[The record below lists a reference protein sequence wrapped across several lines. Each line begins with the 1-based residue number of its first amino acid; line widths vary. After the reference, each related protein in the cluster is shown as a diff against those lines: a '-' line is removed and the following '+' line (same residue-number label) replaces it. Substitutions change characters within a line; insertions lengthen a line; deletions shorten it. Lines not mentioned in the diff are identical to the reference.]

1 MCETQTRRESE
12 CLCERTTTNE
22 RMREREKKTK
32 YAANL
37 ESQLTEDTES
47 EYVCEEKTKEE
58 SVCARVRHIEN
69 GASRTTNDRR

>member
-1 MCETQTRRESE
+1 
-12 CLCERTTTNE
+12 
-22 RMREREKKTK
+22 MREREKKTK